1 MRRREFITLVGG
13 AAVASSVSWPLAAC
27 AQQQAMPVIGYL
39 GTATPEQW
47 AGRLLAFRKGL
58 SEAGYVESRNV
69 AIEYRWADS
78 QIDRLGELAAD
89 LVRRQVDVIVT
100 PGSAPAALAA
110 KAATTTIPIVFETG
124 ADPVA
129 VGLVASLNR
138 PGGNLTGVTALS
150 FDLGPKRLELLHELV
165 PTATAIALLVNPNSP
180 YAEALT
186 KAVQDEA
193 RVLGLQL
200 HALHASSDRDFD
212 TVFATLAQ
220 LRAGALLTN
229 PDAFLNSRSKQ
240 LAELTIR
247 HAVPTVFHFR
257 EFVAAGGLM
266 SYGGSI
272 ADTHRLAGVYTG
284 RILKGEKPSDLAVQ
298 QSAKVELI
306 INLKTAKALGI
317 TVPVTLLALA
327 DETIE

>member
-1 MRRREFITLVGG
+1 VKRREFIRLLCG
-13 AAVASSVSWPLAAC
+13 AAAGSSMHRPLAAR

-39 GTATPEQW
+39 GAATPEQW
-47 AGRLLAFRKGL
+47 AVRLHAFRRGL
-58 SEAGYVESRNV
+58 SEAGYVEGRNV

-78 QIDRLGELAAD
+78 RTDRLEALAAD
-89 LVRRQVDVIVT
+89 LVRSQVNVIVA

-110 KAATTTIPIVFETG
+110 KSATTTIPIVFETG

-150 FDLGPKRLELLHELV
+150 FDLGPKRLELLHELA
-165 PTATAIALLVNPNSP
+165 PTATTVGLLVNPSSP
-180 YAEALT
+180 YAQALT
-186 KAVQDEA
+186 NGMQQEA

-200 HALHASSDRDFD
+200 HALHASADSDFD

-240 LAELTIR
+240 LAALTVR
-247 HAVPTVFHFR
+247 HGVPTVFHFR
-257 EFVAAGGLM
+257 EFVSAGGLM

-272 ADTHRLAGVYTG
+272 EDTHRLAGVYTG

-298 QSAKVELI
+298 QSSKVELI
-306 INLKTAKALGI
+306 INLKTAKALGLS
-317 TVPVTLLALA
+317 VPITLLALA
-327 DETIE
+327 DEMIQ